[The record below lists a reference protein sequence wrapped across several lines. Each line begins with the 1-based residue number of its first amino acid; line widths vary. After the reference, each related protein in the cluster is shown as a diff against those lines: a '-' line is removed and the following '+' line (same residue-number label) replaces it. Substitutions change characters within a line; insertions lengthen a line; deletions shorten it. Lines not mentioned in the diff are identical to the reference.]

1 MLRSNRGLE
10 VDYMKKLALAVS
22 VLSISAASAF
32 AADLPVRYTKA
43 PAMAPGYDWS
53 GWYVG
58 VNGGGGWSNKNWNLN
73 LVGVTPFAA
82 PEGSA
87 NATGGVAG
95 GQFGYRFVTGPWV
108 FGFEGLGDWSNLKGT
123 RISTALANTTNESK
137 VDALGMLMGTF
148 GYSWN
153 NVLLYTNNGIGITS
167 DKYRG
172 LATDTGFAFDQGKEW
187 RIGYAA
193 GVGLE
198 FGFAANWSAAV
209 EYDHLFMFDSAV
221 GLTAIPS
228 GLPSRTEM
236 IHQDV
241 DLVTVKVNYRF
252 GGPIVAKY

>member
-1 MLRSNRGLE
+1 
-10 VDYMKKLALAVS
+10 MKKLVLAVS
-22 VLSISAASAF
+22 ALSISAAGAF
-32 AADLPVRYTKA
+32 AADLPVKYKA
-43 PAMAPGYDWS
+43 PPPAVVGYDWS

-58 VNGGGGWSNKNWNLN
+58 LNGGGGWSNKNWNLDAI
-73 LVGVTPFAA
+73 GVTPFFA
-82 PEGSA
+82 PEGTA

-95 GQFGYRFVTGPWV
+95 GQFGYRFMTGPWV
-108 FGFEGLGDWSNLKGT
+108 FGFEGLGDWANLKGT
-123 RISTALANTTNESK
+123 RLSNPAAFGPTVTNESK
-137 VDALGMLMGTF
+137 VDALGLLVGTF

-172 LATDTGFAFDQGKEW
+172 ITTATNVAFDQGKEW

-198 FGFAANWSAAV
+198 YGFAPNWSAAI

-221 GLTAIPS
+221 AMTAIPS
-228 GLPSRTEM
+228 GLPSRTDM

-241 DLVTVKVNYRF
+241 DLVTVRVNYRF